1 MAHVPAIFLV
11 HRAATAIVVA
21 AHHFHSRS
29 PLPAVGHGR
38 LLPVGIRRRP
48 AALVSLFV
56 NGTLMRGEPLH
67 LNLAEAHFIGA
78 ARTAPRY
85 RLLSVRDAHPAM
97 IPAGT
102 AGGVAVSGEL
112 YELDLAQ
119 LERVLGQEPSGLG
132 LGVVE
137 LESGDLTLGIL
148 WTASGLPALASDVSA
163 FGGWREYRAAIGRH
177 GGTSSPFS

>member
-1 MAHVPAIFLV
+1 MS
-11 HRAATAIVVA
+11 RRGSTA
-21 AHHFHSRS
+21 
-29 PLPAVGHGR
+29 GR
-38 LLPVGIRRRP
+38 
-48 AALVSLFV
+48 VSLFV

-67 LNLAEAHFIGA
+67 DNLAAAHFIGA

-119 LERVLGQEPSGLG
+119 LERVLAQEPPGLG

-137 LESGDLTLGIL
+137 LESGHRSLGIL
-148 WTASGLPALASDVSA
+148 WTATSLPASASDISP
-163 FGGWREYRAAIGRH
+163 FGGWREYRAAIGRP

>member
-1 MAHVPAIFLV
+1 
-11 HRAATAIVVA
+11 
-21 AHHFHSRS
+21 
-29 PLPAVGHGR
+29 
-38 LLPVGIRRRP
+38 
-48 AALVSLFV
+48 LFV

-67 LNLAEAHFIGA
+67 GNLTDAHFISA

-119 LERVLGQEPSGLG
+119 LEHVLDQEPPGLG

-137 LESGDLTLGIL
+137 LESGDLSLGIV
-148 WTASGLPALASDVSA
+148 WTSATLPASA
-163 FGGWREYRAAIGRH
+163 ADISPFGGWREYRTAIGRP